1 MSTPTKDDW
10 KARIAPHLSTSL
22 RTVSERITQTE
33 VVQNWLRT
41 ASMKAAEGL
50 GQTSG
55 LQGEMQGYMQM
66 MEELKAELPELLEA
80 VDELT
85 DGYGALDLHWR
96 PLQPNFS
103 RLYVDFD
110 LDYEVE
116 VFIRLNECTSDAAQ
130 SSVAKITNALPEGD
144 PFPNR
149 PNVATGLVIRDGKG
163 LGVRVKRRLREDRSG
178 IYRTVTL
185 LPSDEAPI
193 ENMDASAA
201 IRRLRQQLCSDAE
214 AS

>member
-1 MSTPTKDDW
+1 MSTPTKDNW

-22 RTVSERITQTE
+22 QTVSERITQTE
-33 VVQNWLRT
+33 AVQNWLRT

-55 LQGEMQGYMQM
+55 LQGEMQGYMRM
-66 MEELKAELPELLEA
+66 MEELEAELPELLDA
-80 VDELT
+80 VEELT
-85 DGYGALDLHWR
+85 NGYGRLDLHWR

-110 LDYEVE
+110 LDYEVKL
-116 VFIRLNECTSDAAQ
+116 FIRLRECTSDAAH
-130 SSVAKITNALPEGD
+130 SAIATVTKALPEGD

-149 PNVATGLVIRDGKG
+149 PNVATGLVVRNKQGI
-163 LGVRVKRRLREDRSG
+163 GVRVKRHLRGDRSG

-185 LPSDEAPI
+185 LPSDDAPI
-193 ENMDASAA
+193 ENIDASTAT
-201 IRRLRQQLCSDAE
+201 RRLRKRLCTDTETS
-214 AS
+214 